1 VQTFE
6 RLKSQFENFW
16 IDLLKKWIYQTPSVE
31 VIAKPSEHLMKENG
45 KADKQRVA
53 DRKTKLGK
61 KGLKEL
67 AKRVENA
74 IEENDVGF
82 IFIFYLI

>member
-1 VQTFE
+1 
-6 RLKSQFENFW
+6 
-16 IDLLKKWIYQTPSVE
+16 
-31 VIAKPSEHLMKENG
+31 MKENG

-53 DRKTKLGK
+53 ERKTKLGK

-74 IEENDVGF
+74 IEENDVSF
-82 IFIFYLI
+82 LSNSFHDDELYLFF